1 MNEER
6 QIRNRILIA
15 EDDPISRRMLEAFLV
30 KAGFQVMIASD
41 GLEALRVLEKEDAP
55 TLAVLDWMMPGLEGP
70 QVCQRVR
77 KQVDRPYVYI
87 LLLTARSQK
96 GDLLHGLESGA
107 DDYLTKPF
115 DAQELRARLH
125 VGQRILD
132 LQDGLIAAREELRFR
147 ATHDLLTG
155 IWNRGSALDAIHR
168 EKSRQVRYGGSFGV
182 ILIDIDHFKQ
192 VNDTYGHLCGDEVLK
207 EVAARMARCVRPYDT
222 LGRYGGEE
230 FLVVAPSSD
239 GQGALVVAERIR
251 QSIDSVPINTAV
263 GPVRITVSC
272 GISASVPGEML
283 DSQALLHTADEA
295 LYRAKEHGRNRSE
308 LANRPNLVPL
318 GTVVEDIVTTKAG
331 PH

>member
-1 MNEER
+1 MTEER
-6 QIRNRILIA
+6 KIRNRILIA

-30 KAGFQVMIASD
+30 KWGFQVMTAAD
-41 GLEALRVLEKEDAP
+41 GLEALRILEKQDAP

-77 KQVDRPYVYI
+77 EHPDRPYVYI

-96 GDLLHGLESGA
+96 GDLLRGLESGA

-155 IWNRGSALDAIHR
+155 IGNRGAALDAINR
-168 EKSRQVRYGGSFGV
+168 ERSRQIREGGSFGV
-182 ILIDIDHFKQ
+182 ILIDIDHFKII
-192 VNDTYGHLCGDEVLK
+192 NDTYGHLCGDAVLK
-207 EVAARMARCVRPYDT
+207 EAASRMTGCVRPYDT

-239 GQGALVVAERIR
+239 GPGTLALAERIR
-251 QSIDSVPINTAV
+251 KSIDSAAVNTEV

-272 GISASVPGEML
+272 GIAASIPDKVL
-283 DSQALLHTADEA
+283 DSQALLHAADQA
-295 LYRAKEHGRNRSE
+295 LYRAKEQGRNRSD
-308 LANRPNLVPL
+308 LASAMDLASPAPI
-318 GTVVEDIVTTKAG
+318 VVA
-331 PH
+331 P